1 MKIKKGGEDATLVC
15 CDMPQATR
23 ETIGFMAVIAR
34 WEREQIGKRTKD
46 ALAEKRKEG
55 VLLGSNNPKVRAG
68 LKKYWKDCKAEREK
82 KEKAKGLDK
91 KIRKLER
98 ARLKG
103 LNKPINTITARAEA
117 DQKVFPIIK
126 AFRGQGYTYDKIAIA
141 LNKEGYKTRRGC
153 EWSRP
158 QVFRICQRNG
168 L

>member
-1 MKIKKGGEDATLVC
+1 
-15 CDMPQATR
+15 MPQATR

-34 WEREQIGKRTKD
+34 WEREQ
-46 ALAEKRKEG
+46 
-55 VLLGSNNPKVRAG
+55 
-68 LKKYWKDCKAEREK
+68 KK
-82 KEKAKGLDK
+82 KAKGIEK

-98 ARLKG
+98 VRLKL
-103 LNKPINTITARAEA
+103 LNKPINTITARAVA
-117 DQKVFPIIK
+117 DKKVFPIIK

-141 LNKEGYKTRRGC
+141 LNKEGYKTRRDC